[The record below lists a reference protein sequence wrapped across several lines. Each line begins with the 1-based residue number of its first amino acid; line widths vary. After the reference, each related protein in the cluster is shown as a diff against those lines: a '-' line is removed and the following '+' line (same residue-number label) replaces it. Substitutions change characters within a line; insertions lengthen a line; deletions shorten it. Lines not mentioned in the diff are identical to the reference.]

1 MSLYVFGFAVG
12 PALWAP
18 LSEMYGRR
26 VIFVGTSCAMA
37 VFVAATAGA
46 GNMASVLVFR
56 FLTAT
61 FGAAPLSNGGGV
73 AADLFGALERGL
85 ALSVFGSAPFL
96 GPTLGPIIG
105 GFVSMNVG
113 WRWVQGVC
121 AIFAGVVF
129 LLLTLF
135 MRETYAPTLLRRA
148 AARLSRE
155 TGKVY
160 VSTLDRGNK
169 GRSTEPAQLFARAL
183 GRPWVM
189 LFREP
194 IVLISSVYMAIL
206 YGTLYMLFPAFPIVY
221 GQLRGWNPGVGS
233 LPFLGITAGM
243 LLGIAYCMLDDR
255 FRYQKIARAGV
266 SAATPEDRLPPAM
279 VGAAAI
285 PAGLFAFA
293 WTNAPEVHWAVSV
306 SLCAPF
312 AFGTVLVFT
321 ALFNYQ
327 LDAYAVF
334 AASVLAAGAILRAL
348 VGGAFPLFTTYM
360 YRDLGVHWASSV
372 PGFLTVLCLPFPFVM
387 YRYGARIRMRCKM
400 AAEAAELLHRLRAAD
415 NNDDGGA

>member
-312 AFGTVLVFT
+312 AFGTVLVF
-321 ALFNYQ
+321 
-327 LDAYAVF
+327 
-334 AASVLAAGAILRAL
+334 GAILRAL